1 MTKQLR
7 IKRSLPASALLA
19 ALTALLAFFFIPLAF
34 AADSDTFTVSIS
46 GSKGVDLDDT
56 ELTVKRGE
64 NASVTADAAVGY
76 NITQVQLN
84 DGTHMETARVGTGQ
98 LLVAGK
104 VYRIDE
110 ANGRVALRLT
120 NVQSDLEVRFLAEID
135 ADYAFANQPFTVK
148 ISGEQGVKIDNATH
162 NTTRGQT
169 VDAVAYAAPGY
180 QITKVRLEDGT
191 HTEYAFVSGKYIILN
206 GKKYTIENDSG
217 YIKLHLTDIQSDM
230 SVYFYADPV
239 KDAGT
244 PGGKPSKPDS
254 TTFAIDVDGS
264 TGVQLDN
271 RQLGAV
277 RGGDVNVVADARRGY
292 EIVKM
297 RLSDKNHTATVPVS
311 SGCVWLGSEKYLI
324 DVDGKRVTLRLT
336 DVREDMSV
344 YFFTNAD
351 NVEIPEGCFGIDV
364 IGDTGTTVSD
374 ALLSV
379 KKGGSVNVSSKANSG
394 YEIVKVRVNCGNHQS
409 IANVSDGSI
418 EVNGKTY
425 RIDKNNGRVTVC
437 LTDVQNNMEVRF
449 YTDYD
454 RTEWPYVVEIGG
466 DAGVK
471 IEDETIQVS
480 KGGSANVT
488 AGTERGY
495 EIKKVRLDDGT
506 NSATAKVSAGR
517 IWLNDKNYRIEESG
531 GSVTLRL
538 TDVQHDMAVY
548 FYTGTDDDN
557 IPVIISEK
565 AQNCSITTST
575 DFVKKGG
582 TAIYTIKSANGYAL
596 DKITLRVG
604 SSVTSTSV
612 SAGVIKVGSRSY
624 KIQSYYDGIFTV
636 TVDNITE
643 RVELDAE
650 TKSVSVTNPPAQ
662 YPVKP
667 DSPVYSSVKLYLR
680 QDVRT
685 PYIQGYGNGRFGP
698 KNSLTRA
705 EAAVMVAG
713 LTNYDAQVAF
723 PVCGVYDVVQNS
735 WYANAVNAFYSAGIE
750 RDTSAFRP
758 TAAISRGELA
768 VWLYRLSGS
777 PSIASGTPSFPD
789 VYGAAELNR
798 AVAYGRAQGWINGYE
813 DGTFRPNASLIRAE
827 AAKLLNRATNRSL
840 NVANYVTSFSDV
852 PYTYWAYRDIQSAA
866 NYV

>member
-7 IKRSLPASALLA
+7 VKRSLISAVLLA
-19 ALTALLAFFFIPLAF
+19 ALAASSLFPFIPTAF

-46 GSKGVDLDDT
+46 GNKGVDLDDT

-64 NASVTADAAVGY
+64 NASVTADAAEGY

-84 DGTHMETARVGTGQ
+84 DGTHMESAPVSMGQ

-120 NVQSDLEVRFLAEID
+120 NVQSDLEVRFLAEMD

-148 ISGEQGVKIDNATH
+148 LSGEQGVKIDKPTI
-162 NTTRGQT
+162 NTIRGQT

-191 HTEYAFVSGKYIILN
+191 HTENAFVSNKRIVLN
-206 GKKYTIENDSG
+206 GKTYTIENDSG

-230 SVYFYADPV
+230 SVYFYADPI
-239 KDAGT
+239 KDLE
-244 PGGKPSKPDS
+244 PGKPDGHPEKPNGK
-254 TTFAIDVDGS
+254 TFSIDVDGS
-264 TGVQLDN
+264 VGVQLDN

-277 RGGDVNVVADARRGY
+277 RGGDVNVVADAKRGY
-292 EIVKM
+292 SIAKL

-324 DVDGKRVTLRLT
+324 DVDGNRVTLRLT

-351 NVEIPEGCFGIDV
+351 RVEIPAGCFGIDV
-364 IGDTGTTVSD
+364 VGDTGTTVGD

-379 KKGGSVNVSSKANSG
+379 KQGGSVNVSSNADSG
-394 YEIVKVRVNCGNHQS
+394 YEIVKVRVSCGSHQS
-409 IANVSDGSI
+409 TANVSDGSI
-418 EVNGKTY
+418 EVNGKMY
-425 RIDKNNGRVTVC
+425 RIDEKDGRVTVC
-437 LTDVQNNMEVRF
+437 LTDVQNDMEVRF
-449 YTDYD
+449 YTNYD
-454 RTEWPYVVEIGG
+454 RNEWPYVVEIGG

-471 IEDETIQVS
+471 IEDETVQVK
-480 KGGSANVT
+480 KGGSANIT
-488 AGTERGY
+488 ASAERGY

-506 NSATAKVSAGR
+506 KSAASKVSEGR
-517 IWLNDKNYRIEESG
+517 IWLNDKNYRVEKSD
-531 GSVTLRL
+531 GSVTVRL
-538 TDVQHDMAVY
+538 TDVQQDMTVY
-548 FYTGTDDDN
+548 FYTSVDEDN
-557 IPVIISEK
+557 IPVIISDK
-565 AQNCSITTST
+565 SQNCSITTSN
-575 DFVKKGG
+575 DYVKKGG
-582 TAIYTIKSANGYAL
+582 TAIYTVKSANGYAL

-604 SSVTSTSV
+604 SLVASAPV
-612 SAGVIKVGSRSY
+612 SAGVIKVGSKSY
-624 KIQSYYDGIFTV
+624 KIQAASDGAVTV
-636 TVDNITE
+636 TVDDIDE
-643 RVELDAE
+643 RVELDVD
-650 TKSVSVTNPPAQ
+650 TVSIVSPTPSTQ
-662 YPVKP
+662 YPVTP
-667 DSPVYSSVKLYLR
+667 NYSLVNLYLR
-680 QDVRT
+680 KDVRE

-713 LTNYDAQVAF
+713 LTNYDAQIAF
-723 PVCGVYDVVQNS
+723 PVCGVSDVEQNS
-735 WYANAVNAFYSAGIE
+735 WYANVVNAFYSAGIE

-777 PSIASGTPSFPD
+777 PSIPSGTPSFPD
-789 VYGAAELNR
+789 TYGAAELNC

-813 DGTFRPNASLIRAE
+813 DGTFRPAASLMRAE

-852 PYTYWAYRDIQSAA
+852 PYTYWAYQDIQSAA